1 MKSSNAT
8 DIRSRPAYTA
18 ADAARYLR
26 LPVSTVRAWAFGQGT
41 KGHDGSRRFQPVI
54 AAADPEGRFLSFLN
68 LVEMLVLAAIRRR
81 HTVSLPNVRKAVEF
95 LRKRFPS
102 AHPLADHQF
111 QPDGMDLFVEQFGQ
125 ILNLSRDGQI
135 EMRQLIQAY
144 LKMVDRDARGVPV
157 RLHLPRAAS
166 AGHEPAASRIVIDPR
181 FGFGRPVVEGSGV
194 RADVIVERFSSGERI
209 ADIAPDY
216 AIPQAVIYEA
226 IHLHEAK
233 AA

>member
-1 MKSSNAT
+1 MTSPTTT

-26 LPVSTVRAWAFGQGT
+26 LPVSTVRAWAFGQGA
-41 KGHDGSRRFQPVI
+41 KGHDGSRQFRPVI
-54 AAADPEGRFLSFLN
+54 DAADPDGRYLSFLN

-81 HTVSLPNVRKAVEF
+81 HAVSLPNVRKAVDF

-111 QPDGMDLFVEQFGQ
+111 QTDGMDLFVEKFGQ

-135 EMRQLIQAY
+135 EMRDLIQAY
-144 LKMVDRDARGVPV
+144 LKMVDRDASGVPV

-166 AGHEPAASRIVIDPR
+166 ASHEPAASRIVIDPR
-181 FGFGRPVVEGSGV
+181 FGFGRPVIEGKGV
-194 RADVIVERFSSGERI
+194 RTELVLERFQAGESI
-209 ADIAPDY
+209 AALSEDYGLPIEVIEDIVRVHQP
-216 AIPQAVIYEA
+216 I
-226 IHLHEAK
+226 